1 MGETFSVH
9 LDQITDAVIAAIPEA
24 SFKAMEHVREVAV
37 NRTPLEDGDLRAGA
51 STVNSID
58 RKGASVYYPGPYARY
73 QEYEIL
79 RHEVGQRLYLT
90 SSILSET
97 PKVIEILTQELSKV
111 IE

>member
-9 LDQITDAVIAAIPEA
+9 LDQITDAVIAAIPAA

-37 NRTPLEDGDLRAGA
+37 SRTPLESGDLRAGA
-51 STVNSID
+51 STTSGPH
-58 RKGASVYYPGPYARY
+58 GAEVTYPGPYARY
-73 QEYEIL
+73 QHFEIL

-90 SSILSET
+90 SAILSET
-97 PKVIEILTQELSKV
+97 PKVIEILTNELSKV

>member
-9 LDQITDAVIAAIPEA
+9 LDQVTDAVIAAIPAA
-24 SFKAMEHVREVAV
+24 SFKAMEHVRAVAV
-37 NRTPLEDGDLRAGA
+37 NRTPLESGDLRSYAHTDVTPEGA
-51 STVNSID
+51 NVTYD
-58 RKGASVYYPGPYARY
+58 GPYARY

-90 SSILSET
+90 SSILSEA
-97 PKVIEILTQELSKV
+97 PKVIEILTEELSKV